1 MVGVSGKALVVN
13 LSLGWQSIF
22 TIGHVILFDL
32 RFGNNNS
39 RAVQPD
45 DNSCW
50 VGLIVAQIVLI
61 KPHSNGGVSGKA
73 CIKNSNLGM

>member
-1 MVGVSGKALVVN
+1 MN

-22 TIGHVILFDL
+22 TIGHVSLFDL
-32 RFGNNNS
+32 MFGHNNS

-50 VGLIVAQIVLI
+50 VGLIGSQIVVL
-61 KPHSNGGVSGKA
+61 KPHSNSGVSGKA
-73 CIKNSNLGM
+73 HVVNLNLD